1 MGSKA
6 TTSVSG
12 KLSAPLYSMA
22 MTTLEGRPYD
32 ASALKGKVVLIT
44 NVACACGYT
53 KSNYEQLVALDA
65 KHKGELQI
73 LAFPSNEFG
82 GQESGSPKQIR
93 DFVSEKGVKFTM
105 LEKTEVNGPGAHPVY
120 QALKEATSGDDVKWN
135 FETKFL
141 VARDGVSVTRFN
153 KVRHACAMPCLCHAD
168 ARARATGRRSTM
180 PSSRRTL
187 KLAWQVRAC
196 DLTSAALRCAA
207 LRCAAWV
214 MQRSLKLN

>member
-153 KVRHACAMPCLCHAD
+153 KVRCLFPDAPHVRMCAMLTTPLWQAFNNDKLETDID
-168 ARARATGRRSTM
+168 ARLAGAR
-180 PSSRRTL
+180 L
-187 KLAWQVRAC
+187 
-196 DLTSAALRCAA
+196 
-207 LRCAAWV
+207 
-214 MQRSLKLN
+214 